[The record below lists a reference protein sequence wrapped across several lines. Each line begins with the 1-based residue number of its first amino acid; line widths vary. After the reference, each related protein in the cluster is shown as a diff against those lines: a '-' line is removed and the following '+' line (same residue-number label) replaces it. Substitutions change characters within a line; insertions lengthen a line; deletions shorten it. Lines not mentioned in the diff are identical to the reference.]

1 MDQDLNGSFGL
12 ERDLQAA
19 LEADARQAALNAA
32 AAADNNNNINNNNMN
47 MNMNIMVDM
56 PPQLWAEPTGNGGM
70 LQAI

>member
-32 AAADNNNNINNNNMN
+32 AAAAVVNNNNNMN

-56 PPQLWAEPTGNGGM
+56 PPQLRAEPTGNGGM

>member
-32 AAADNNNNINNNNMN
+32 AAAANNNNN

-56 PPQLWAEPTGNGGM
+56 PPQLRAEPTGNGGM

>member
-32 AAADNNNNINNNNMN
+32 AAAANNNN

-56 PPQLWAEPTGNGGM
+56 PPQLRAEPTGNGGM

>member
-32 AAADNNNNINNNNMN
+32 AAANNNNN

-56 PPQLWAEPTGNGGM
+56 PPQLRAEPTGNGGM

>member
-32 AAADNNNNINNNNMN
+32 AANNNNNN

-56 PPQLWAEPTGNGGM
+56 PPQLRAEPTGNGGM

>member
-32 AAADNNNNINNNNMN
+32 AAANNNNNN

-56 PPQLWAEPTGNGGM
+56 PPQLRAEPTGNGGM

>member
-32 AAADNNNNINNNNMN
+32 AAANNNNNNN

-56 PPQLWAEPTGNGGM
+56 PPQLRAEPTGNGGM

>member
-32 AAADNNNNINNNNMN
+32 AINNINNNNMN

-56 PPQLWAEPTGNGGM
+56 PPQLRAEPTGNGGM